1 VIAECVPV
9 ILLQSLKILEIMA
22 AIRLNQTTDQI
33 EHVLFASLMDGNGA
47 VPASGAPPDLLT
59 SNAWE
64 EVIVGVYEYH
74 YIYIY
79 PLKHTHVSIKVIS
92 DRNQM

>member
-1 VIAECVPV
+1 
-9 ILLQSLKILEIMA
+9 
-22 AIRLNQTTDQI
+22 
-33 EHVLFASLMDGNGA
+33 MDGNGA